1 MRALHYT
8 LNDGTTVKTYA
19 EAKASGQKY
28 TAQMEDI
35 PRPLCIAPK
44 QKEMLDKGLCP
55 IVGIQ

>member
-1 MRALHYT
+1 MRALIYK

-19 EAKASGQKY
+19 EAKVSGQVY

-35 PRPLCIAPK
+35 PRSLCVAPK
-44 QKEMLDKGLCP
+44 QKKMLDKGLCP